1 MDFNMSQLKM
11 LDDDNAHKKLI
22 GEVLRKMSP
31 GSDLHEMAIN
41 LYSNFSKKNTLE
53 VVWSHIAMGRNL
65 SDPSLFPD
73 KNI

>member
-1 MDFNMSQLKM
+1 MFLGIIKYRN
-11 LDDDNAHKKLI
+11 
-22 GEVLRKMSP
+22 
-31 GSDLHEMAIN
+31 
-41 LYSNFSKKNTLE
+41 SNFSKKNTLE